1 MKKTFTLFTILFA
14 CLTAMAQHGEMKFAG
29 PSKFGVEGVDT
40 WPWQENETDT
50 IVFKMNSTSEADIT
64 LPALNYE
71 AMHTTIPSFT
81 IHNLKFDYDMTTHN
95 ASFKEQTYE
104 ETIKVG
110 EEEKKITGSA
120 FTAEYNAT
128 DKSFKITT
136 KLSYGKM
143 PVVVTYIIDAV
154 YVKEETTGINSVAA
168 GNAQPIYYDLSG
180 RKVAEPKANGI
191 YIVNGKKMMK

>member
-29 PSKFGVEGVDT
+29 PSKFGVEEMNE
-40 WPWQENETDT
+40 WQENEKDV
-50 IVFKMNSTSEADIT
+50 IIFKMNSTSEADIT
-64 LPALNYE
+64 LPALTYNK
-71 AMHTTIPSFT
+71 MNVTIPSFT
-81 IHNLKFDYDMTTHN
+81 IHNLKFDFDMATRN
-95 ASFKEQTYE
+95 ASFPEQEYV
-104 ETIKVG
+104 ETIKVDN
-110 EEEKKITGSA
+110 EEKTVKGSS
-120 FTAEYNAT
+120 FKAEYNAT
-128 DKSFKITT
+128 EKSFKITT

-143 PVVVTYIIDAV
+143 PVFVTYIIDAV

-168 GNAQPIYYDLSG
+168 SNAQPTYYDLSG

>member
-29 PSKFGVEGVDT
+29 PSKFGVEEMNA
-40 WPWQENETDT
+40 WQENEKDV
-50 IVFKMNSTSEADIT
+50 IIFKMNSTSEADIT
-64 LPALNYE
+64 LPALTYNK
-71 AMHTTIPSFT
+71 MNVTIPSFT
-81 IHNLKFDYDMTTHN
+81 IHNLKFDYDMTTRN
-95 ASFKEQTYE
+95 ASFPEQEYE
-104 ETIKVG
+104 ETFKVG
-110 EEEKKITGSA
+110 DEEKTVKGSS
-120 FTAEYNAT
+120 FNAEYNAT
-128 DKSFKITT
+128 EKSFKITT

-154 YVKEETTGINSVAA
+154 YVKEETTGINSVATD
-168 GNAQPIYYDLSG
+168 NAQPIYYDLSG

>member
-29 PSKFGVEGVDT
+29 PSKFGVEAMDA
-40 WPWQENETDT
+40 WQDNETDT
-50 IVFKMNSTSEADIT
+50 IVFKMNSATEADIT
-64 LPALNYE
+64 LPALTYN
-71 AMHTTIPSFT
+71 AMKMTIPSFT
-81 IHNLKFDYDMTTHN
+81 IHNLKFDYDATTRN
-95 ASFKEQTYE
+95 ASFPEQTYS

-110 EEEKKITGSA
+110 EEEKTITGSA

-154 YVKEETTGINSVAA
+154 YVKDATTGINSVVTD
-168 GNAQPIYYDLSG
+168 NAQSIIYDLSG
-180 RKVAEPKANGI
+180 RKVAEPKAGGI

>member
-29 PSKFGVEGVDT
+29 PSKFGVEEYNS
-40 WPWQENETDT
+40 WQDNETDT

-64 LPALNYE
+64 LPALTYT
-71 AMHTTIPSFT
+71 AMRTTIPSFT
-81 IHNLKFDYDMTTHN
+81 IHNLKFDYDMATRN
-95 ASFKEQTYE
+95 ASFPEQTYS

-110 EEEKKITGSA
+110 EGEKTITGSA

-154 YVKEETTGINSVAA
+154 YVKETTTGINSVVTD
-168 GNAQPIYYDLSG
+168 NVQPIIYDLSG
-180 RKVAEPKANGI
+180 RKVAEPKAGGI

>member
-29 PSKFGVEGVDT
+29 PSKFGVEEMNE
-40 WPWQENETDT
+40 WQENEKDV
-50 IVFKMNSTSEADIT
+50 IIFKMNNTSEADIT
-64 LPALNYE
+64 LPALTYNK
-71 AMHTTIPSFT
+71 MNVTIPSFT
-81 IHNLKFDYDMTTHN
+81 IHNLKFDYDMATRN
-95 ASFKEQTYE
+95 ASFPEQKYE
-104 ETIKVG
+104 ETFKVG
-110 EEEKKITGSA
+110 DEEKTVKGSS
-120 FTAEYNAT
+120 FNAEYNAT
-128 DKSFKITT
+128 EKSFKITT

-168 GNAQPIYYDLSG
+168 SNAQPIYYDLSG

>member
-29 PSKFGVEGVDT
+29 PSKFGVEEMNE
-40 WPWQENETDT
+40 WQENEKDV
-50 IVFKMNSTSEADIT
+50 IIFKMNSTSEADIT
-64 LPALNYE
+64 LPALTYNK
-71 AMHTTIPSFT
+71 MNVTIPSFT
-81 IHNLKFDYDMTTHN
+81 IHNLKFDFDMATRN
-95 ASFKEQTYE
+95 ASFPEQEYV
-104 ETIKVG
+104 ETFKVDN
-110 EEEKKITGSA
+110 EEKTVKGSS
-120 FTAEYNAT
+120 FKAEYNAT
-128 DKSFKITT
+128 EKSFKITT

-168 GNAQPIYYDLSG
+168 GNAQPIYFDLSG

>member
-1 MKKTFTLFTILFA
+1 
-14 CLTAMAQHGEMKFAG
+14 MAQHGEMKFAG
-29 PSKFGVEGVDT
+29 PSKFGVEEMNA
-40 WPWQENETDT
+40 WQENEKDV
-50 IVFKMNSTSEADIT
+50 IIFKMNSTSEADIT
-64 LPALNYE
+64 LPALTYNK
-71 AMHTTIPSFT
+71 MNVTIPSFT
-81 IHNLKFDYDMTTHN
+81 IHNLKFDYDMATRN
-95 ASFKEQTYE
+95 ASFPEQEYE
-104 ETIKVG
+104 ETFKVG
-110 EEEKKITGSA
+110 DEEKTVTGSS
-120 FTAEYNAT
+120 FKAEYNAT
-128 DKSFKITT
+128 EKSFKITT

>member
-29 PSKFGVEGVDT
+29 PSKFGVEEMNE
-40 WPWQENETDT
+40 WQENEKDV
-50 IVFKMNSTSEADIT
+50 IIFKMNSTSEADIT
-64 LPALNYE
+64 LPALTYNK
-71 AMHTTIPSFT
+71 MDVTIPSFT
-81 IHNLKFDYDMTTHN
+81 IHNLKFDYDMTTRN
-95 ASFKEQTYE
+95 ASFPEQEYK
-104 ETIKVG
+104 ETIKVDN
-110 EEEKKITGSA
+110 EEKIVKGSS
-120 FTAEYNAT
+120 FKAEYNAT
-128 DKSFKITT
+128 EKSFKITT

-143 PVVVTYIIDAV
+143 PVFVTYIIDAV

-168 GNAQPIYYDLSG
+168 SNAQPIYYDLSG

>member
-1 MKKTFTLFTILFA
+1 MKKTFTLFTILFT

-29 PSKFGVEGVDT
+29 PSKFGVEEMNE
-40 WPWQENETDT
+40 WQENEKDV
-50 IVFKMNSTSEADIT
+50 IIFKMNSTSEADIT
-64 LPALNYE
+64 LPALTYNK
-71 AMHTTIPSFT
+71 MNVTIPSFT
-81 IHNLKFDYDMTTHN
+81 IHNLKFDYDMATRN
-95 ASFKEQTYE
+95 ASFPEQEYV
-104 ETIKVG
+104 ETFKVDN
-110 EEEKKITGSA
+110 EEKTVKGSS
-120 FTAEYNAT
+120 FKAEYNAT
-128 DKSFKITT
+128 EKSFKITT

-168 GNAQPIYYDLSG
+168 SNAQPIYYDLSG

>member
-29 PSKFGVEGVDT
+29 PSKFGVEEMNE
-40 WPWQENETDT
+40 WQENEKDV
-50 IVFKMNSTSEADIT
+50 IIFKMNSTSEADIT
-64 LPALNYE
+64 LPALTYNK
-71 AMHTTIPSFT
+71 MKVTIPSFT
-81 IHNLKFDYDMTTHN
+81 IHNLKFDFDMATRN
-95 ASFKEQTYE
+95 ASFPEQEYV
-104 ETIKVG
+104 ETFKVG
-110 EEEKKITGSA
+110 DDEKTVKGSS
-120 FTAEYNAT
+120 FNAEYNAT
-128 DKSFKITT
+128 EKSFKITT

-154 YVKEETTGINSVAA
+154 YVKEETTGINSVAT
-168 GNAQPIYYDLSG
+168 GNAQPIG

>member
-1 MKKTFTLFTILFA
+1 MKKTFTLFTILFT

-29 PSKFGVEGVDT
+29 PSKFGVEAMNA
-40 WPWQENETDT
+40 WQENETDT

-64 LPALNYE
+64 LPALTSN
-71 AMHTTIPSFT
+71 AMKTTSPSFT
-81 IHNLKFDYDMTTHN
+81 IHNLKFDYDATTRN
-95 ASFKEQTYE
+95 ASFPEQTYS

-110 EEEKKITGSA
+110 EEEKTITGSA

-154 YVKEETTGINSVAA
+154 YVKDTTTGINSVATDIT
-168 GNAQPIYYDLSG
+168 QPIIYDLSG
-180 RKVAEPKANGI
+180 CKVAEPKAGGI

>member
-29 PSKFGVEGVDT
+29 PSKFGVEEMNE
-40 WPWQENETDT
+40 WQENEKDV
-50 IVFKMNSTSEADIT
+50 IIFKMNSTSEADIT
-64 LPALNYE
+64 LPALTYNK
-71 AMHTTIPSFT
+71 MNVTIPSFT
-81 IHNLKFDYDMTTHN
+81 IHNLKFDYDMTTRN
-95 ASFKEQTYE
+95 ASFPEQKYE
-104 ETIKVG
+104 ETFKVG
-110 EEEKKITGSA
+110 DEEKTVKGSS
-120 FTAEYNAT
+120 FNAEYNAT
-128 DKSFKITT
+128 EKSFKITT

-168 GNAQPIYYDLSG
+168 SNAQPTYYDLSG

>member
-29 PSKFGVEGVDT
+29 PSRFGVEAMNA
-40 WPWQENETDT
+40 WQDNETDT

-64 LPALNYE
+64 LPALTYN
-71 AMHTTIPSFT
+71 AMNVTIPSFT

-95 ASFKEQTYE
+95 ASFPEQTYS
-104 ETIKVG
+104 ETITVG
-110 EEEKKITGSA
+110 EEEKIVTGSA

-143 PVVVTYIIDAV
+143 PVVVTYTIDAM
-154 YVKEETTGINSVAA
+154 YVKETTTGINSVATS
-168 GNAQPIYYDLSG
+168 NAQSIIYDLSG
-180 RKVAEPKANGI
+180 RKVAEPKAGGI

>member
-29 PSKFGVEGVDT
+29 PSKFGVEAMDA
-40 WPWQENETDT
+40 WQDNESDT

-64 LPALNYE
+64 LPALTYE
-71 AMHTTIPSFT
+71 AMKTTIPSFT
-81 IHNLKFDYDMTTHN
+81 IHNLKFNYDMTTRN
-95 ASFKEQTYE
+95 ASFPEQEYV
-104 ETIKVG
+104 ETFKVG
-110 EEEKKITGSA
+110 DEEKTVKGSS
-120 FTAEYNAT
+120 FKAEYNAT
-128 DKSFKITT
+128 EKSFKITT

-143 PVVVTYIIDAV
+143 PVFVTYIIDAV

-168 GNAQPIYYDLSG
+168 SNAQPIYYDLSG

>member
-29 PSKFGVEGVDT
+29 PSKFGVEEMNE
-40 WPWQENETDT
+40 WQENEKDV
-50 IVFKMNSTSEADIT
+50 IIFKMNSTSEADIT
-64 LPALNYE
+64 LPALTYNK
-71 AMHTTIPSFT
+71 MNVTIPSFT
-81 IHNLKFDYDMTTHN
+81 IHNLKFDYDMTTRN
-95 ASFKEQTYE
+95 ASFPEQKYV

-110 EEEKKITGSA
+110 DEEKTVKGSS
-120 FTAEYNAT
+120 FNAEYNAT
-128 DKSFKITT
+128 EKSFKITT

-168 GNAQPIYYDLSG
+168 SNAQPIYYDLSG

>member
-29 PSKFGVEGVDT
+29 PSKFGVEEMNA
-40 WPWQENETDT
+40 WQENEKDV
-50 IVFKMNSTSEADIT
+50 IIFKMNSTSEADIT
-64 LPALNYE
+64 LPALTYNK
-71 AMHTTIPSFT
+71 MNVTIPSFT
-81 IHNLKFDYDMTTHN
+81 IHNLKFDFDMTTRN
-95 ASFKEQTYE
+95 ASFPEQEYV
-104 ETIKVG
+104 ETIKVDN
-110 EEEKKITGSA
+110 EEKTVKGSS
-120 FTAEYNAT
+120 FKAEYNAT
-128 DKSFKITT
+128 EKSFKITT

-143 PVVVTYIIDAV
+143 PVFVTYIIDAV

-168 GNAQPIYYDLSG
+168 SNAQPTYYDLSG

>member
-29 PSKFGVEGVDT
+29 PSKFGVEEMNA
-40 WPWQENETDT
+40 WQENEKDV
-50 IVFKMNSTSEADIT
+50 IIFKMNNTSEADIT
-64 LPALNYE
+64 LPALTYNK
-71 AMHTTIPSFT
+71 MNVTIPSFT
-81 IHNLKFDYDMTTHN
+81 IHNLKFDYDMATRN
-95 ASFKEQTYE
+95 ASFPEQKYE
-104 ETIKVG
+104 ETFKVG
-110 EEEKKITGSA
+110 DGEKTVTGSS
-120 FTAEYNAT
+120 FNAEYNAT
-128 DKSFKITT
+128 EKSFKITT

-168 GNAQPIYYDLSG
+168 SNAQPIYFDLSG
-180 RKVAEPKANGI
+180 RKVAEPKVGGI

>member
-29 PSKFGVEGVDT
+29 PSKFGVEEMNE
-40 WPWQENETDT
+40 WQENEKDV
-50 IVFKMNSTSEADIT
+50 IIFKMNSTSEADIT
-64 LPALNYE
+64 LPALTYNK
-71 AMHTTIPSFT
+71 MNVTIPSFT
-81 IHNLKFDYDMTTHN
+81 IHNLKFDYDMATRN
-95 ASFKEQTYE
+95 ASFPEQKYV

-110 EEEKKITGSA
+110 DEEKTVKGSS
-120 FTAEYNAT
+120 FNAEYNAT
-128 DKSFKITT
+128 EKSFKITT

-168 GNAQPIYYDLSG
+168 SNAQPIYYDLSG

>member
-29 PSKFGVEGVDT
+29 PSKFGVEAMNA
-40 WPWQENETDT
+40 WQENETDT

-64 LPALNYE
+64 LPALTYN
-71 AMHTTIPSFT
+71 AMNVTIPSFT

-95 ASFKEQTYE
+95 ASFPEQTYS
-104 ETIKVG
+104 ETITVG
-110 EEEKKITGSA
+110 EEEKTVTGSA

-154 YVKEETTGINSVAA
+154 YVKETTTGINSVATD
-168 GNAQPIYYDLSG
+168 NAQPIIYDLSG
-180 RKVAEPKANGI
+180 RKVAEPKAGGI

>member
-29 PSKFGVEGVDT
+29 PSKFGVEAMNA
-40 WPWQENETDT
+40 WQENETDT

-64 LPALNYE
+64 LPALTYN
-71 AMHTTIPSFT
+71 AMKTTIPSFT
-81 IHNLKFDYDMTTHN
+81 IHNLKFDYDATTRN
-95 ASFKEQTYE
+95 ASFPEQTYS

-110 EEEKKITGSA
+110 EEEKTITGSA

-154 YVKEETTGINSVAA
+154 YVKETTTGINSVVTE
-168 GNAQPIYYDLSG
+168 NAQPIIYDLSG
-180 RKVAEPKANGI
+180 RKVAEPKAGGI

>member
-29 PSKFGVEGVDT
+29 PSKFGVEEMNE
-40 WPWQENETDT
+40 WQENEKDV
-50 IVFKMNSTSEADIT
+50 IIFKMNSTSEADIT
-64 LPALNYE
+64 LPALTYNE
-71 AMHTTIPSFT
+71 MNVTIPSFT
-81 IHNLKFDYDMTTHN
+81 IHNLKFDYDMATRN
-95 ASFKEQTYE
+95 ASFPEQKYE
-104 ETIKVG
+104 ETFKVG
-110 EEEKKITGSA
+110 DEEKTVKGSS
-120 FTAEYNAT
+120 FNAEYNAT
-128 DKSFKITT
+128 EKSFKITT

-154 YVKEETTGINSVAA
+154 YVKEETTDINSVAA
-168 GNAQPIYYDLSG
+168 SNAQPIYYDLSG

>member
-29 PSKFGVEGVDT
+29 PSKFGVEDMNA
-40 WPWQENETDT
+40 WQENEKDV
-50 IVFKMNSTSEADIT
+50 IIFKMNSTSEADIT
-64 LPALNYE
+64 LPALTYNK
-71 AMHTTIPSFT
+71 MNVTIPSFT
-81 IHNLKFDYDMTTHN
+81 IHNLKFDYDMATRN
-95 ASFKEQTYE
+95 ASFPEQEYV
-104 ETIKVG
+104 ETFKVG
-110 EEEKKITGSA
+110 DEEKTVKGSS
-120 FTAEYNAT
+120 FNAEYNAT
-128 DKSFKITT
+128 EKSFKITT

-168 GNAQPIYYDLSG
+168 SNAQPIYYDLSG

>member
-29 PSKFGVEGVDT
+29 PSKFGVEEYNS
-40 WPWQENETDT
+40 WQDNETDT

-64 LPALNYE
+64 LPALTYTTMN
-71 AMHTTIPSFT
+71 TTIPSFT
-81 IHNLKFDYDMTTHN
+81 IHNLKFDYDATTRN
-95 ASFKEQTYE
+95 ASFPEQTYS

-110 EEEKKITGSA
+110 EEEKTITGSA

-154 YVKEETTGINSVAA
+154 YVKETTTGINSVVTD
-168 GNAQPIYYDLSG
+168 NVQPIIYDLSG
-180 RKVAEPKANGI
+180 RKIAEPKAGGI

>member
-29 PSKFGVEGVDT
+29 PSKFGVEAMDA
-40 WPWQENETDT
+40 WQDNETDT

-64 LPALNYE
+64 LPALTYE
-71 AMHTTIPSFT
+71 EMKTTIPSFT
-81 IHNLKFDYDMTTHN
+81 IHNLKFDYDMTTRN
-95 ASFKEQTYE
+95 ASFPEQTYS

-110 EEEKKITGSA
+110 DEEKTVTGSY
-120 FTAEYNAT
+120 FKAEYNAT
-128 DKSFKITT
+128 EKSFKITT
-136 KLSYGKM
+136 KLSYGRM

-154 YVKEETTGINSVAA
+154 YVKDKTTSINSVAA
-168 GNAQPIYYDLSG
+168 SKAQSIYFDLSG

-191 YIVNGKKMMK
+191 YIVNGKKIIK

>member
-29 PSKFGVEGVDT
+29 PSKFGVEEMNE
-40 WPWQENETDT
+40 WQENEKDV
-50 IVFKMNSTSEADIT
+50 IIFKMNSTSEADIT
-64 LPALNYE
+64 LPALTYNK
-71 AMHTTIPSFT
+71 MNVTIPSFT
-81 IHNLKFDYDMTTHN
+81 IHNLKFDFDMATRN
-95 ASFKEQTYE
+95 ASFPEQEYV
-104 ETIKVG
+104 ETIKVDN
-110 EEEKKITGSA
+110 EEKTVKGSS
-120 FTAEYNAT
+120 FKAEYNAT
-128 DKSFKITT
+128 EKSFKITT

-154 YVKEETTGINSVAA
+154 YVKEETTGINSVATD
-168 GNAQPIYYDLSG
+168 NAQPIYYDLSG

>member
-1 MKKTFTLFTILFA
+1 MKKTFTLLTFLFA

-29 PSKFGVEGVDT
+29 PSKFGVEAMDA
-40 WPWQENETDT
+40 WQDNESDT

-64 LPALNYE
+64 LPALTYE
-71 AMHTTIPSFT
+71 AMKTTIPSFT
-81 IHNLKFDYDMTTHN
+81 IHNLKFDYDMTTRN
-95 ASFKEQTYE
+95 ASFPEQEYE

-110 EEEKKITGSA
+110 DEEKTVKGSS
-120 FTAEYNAT
+120 FTTVYNAT
-128 DKSFKITT
+128 EKSFKITT
-136 KLSYGKM
+136 KLSYGRM

-154 YVKEETTGINSVAA
+154 YVNDKTTGINSVAA
-168 GNAQPIYYDLSG
+168 SKVQPIYFDLSG

>member
-29 PSKFGVEGVDT
+29 PSKFGVEAMDA
-40 WPWQENETDT
+40 WQENEKDV
-50 IVFKMNSTSEADIT
+50 IIFKMNSTSEANIT
-64 LPALNYE
+64 LPALTYNK
-71 AMHTTIPSFT
+71 MNVTIPSFT
-81 IHNLKFDYDMTTHN
+81 IHNLKFDYDMATRN
-95 ASFKEQTYE
+95 ASFPEQKYE
-104 ETIKVG
+104 ETFKVG
-110 EEEKKITGSA
+110 DEEKTVKGSS
-120 FTAEYNAT
+120 FNAEYNAT
-128 DKSFKITT
+128 EKSFKITT

-168 GNAQPIYYDLSG
+168 SNAQPIYFDLSG
-180 RKVAEPKANGI
+180 RKVAEPKAGGI

>member
-29 PSKFGVEGVDT
+29 PSRFGVEAMNA
-40 WPWQENETDT
+40 WQDNETDT

-64 LPALNYE
+64 LPALTYN
-71 AMHTTIPSFT
+71 AMNVTIPSFT

-95 ASFKEQTYE
+95 ASFPEQTYS
-104 ETIKVG
+104 ETITVG
-110 EEEKKITGSA
+110 DEEKTVTGSA

-168 GNAQPIYYDLSG
+168 SNAQPIYYDLSG
-180 RKVAEPKANGI
+180 RKVEEPKANGI

>member
-29 PSKFGVEGVDT
+29 PSRFGVEAMNA
-40 WPWQENETDT
+40 WQDNETDT

-64 LPALNYE
+64 LPALTYN
-71 AMHTTIPSFT
+71 AMNVTIPSFT

-95 ASFKEQTYE
+95 ASFPEQTYS
-104 ETIKVG
+104 ETITVG
-110 EEEKKITGSA
+110 EEEKTVTGSA

-143 PVVVTYIIDAV
+143 PVVVTYTIDAV
-154 YVKEETTGINSVAA
+154 YVKETTTGINSVATD
-168 GNAQPIYYDLSG
+168 NAQSIIYDLSG
-180 RKVAEPKANGI
+180 RKVAEPKAGGI